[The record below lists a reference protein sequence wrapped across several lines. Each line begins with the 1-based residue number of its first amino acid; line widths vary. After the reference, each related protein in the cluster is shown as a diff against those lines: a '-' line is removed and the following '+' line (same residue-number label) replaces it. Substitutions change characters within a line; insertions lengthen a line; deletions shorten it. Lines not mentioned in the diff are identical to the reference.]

1 MKQDRF
7 LVGILIF
14 IGVLVIA
21 ALALFFIRQDTQV
34 YGADDTPEGV
44 IRNYALALQKQDFQ
58 RAYSELADKYN
69 KPTYDAFRHAFL
81 TNQLDVSSNA
91 LQVGSVQYITSGEA
105 TVSITI
111 LYAGSGP
118 FTQSWSSTD
127 TATLVEQD
135 GTWKLS
141 YMPYPF
147 WSYDWYQPP
156 QPTAEPVKP

>member
-34 YGADDTPEGV
+34 YGTDDTPEGV

-58 RAYSELADKYN
+58 RAYDYLADKDN
-69 KPTYDAFRHAFL
+69 QPTYEAFRHAFL

-91 LQVGSVQYITSGEA
+91 LQVGSIQYINGGEV
-105 TVSITI
+105 TVSLSV
-111 LYAGSGP
+111 LYAGGGP
-118 FTQSWSSTD
+118 FTQSYSSTD
-127 TATLVEQD
+127 TATLVQQ
-135 GTWKLS
+135 GGAWKLS

-147 WSYDWYQPP
+147 WAYDWYQPTP
-156 QPTAEPVKP
+156 EPVKS